1 MPRTELGEFLM
12 TRRARVTP
20 EDVGMPAAGERR
32 VPGLRRDE
40 VAVIAGVS
48 VDYYRRLEQG
58 KETRPSEVVLTGL
71 TRALR
76 LTGAEERHLYALAG
90 TARRL
95 GEEATVQPVPAELL
109 SLMDS
114 WSDSG
119 AILLDPVLDVLAMN
133 AEARELFAGFEET
146 ANLLEMVLLDPEG
159 RRFFV
164 EWEASAEASVA
175 NLRDSADFAVAPAR
189 LRELLDRLEAESPEF
204 PGLWARH
211 DVRPKTHE
219 TKLLR
224 HPARGLLSIEFH
236 AFNVASVPGYQLLV
250 YREGAGSPRD
260 GSPGDGAGRGDR

>member
-1 MPRTELGEFLM
+1 MPRSELGEFLM
-12 TRRARVTP
+12 TRRAKVTP
-20 EDVGMPAAGERR
+20 EAVGMPAAGERR

-40 VAVIAGVS
+40 VAALAEVS

-58 KETRPSEVVLTGL
+58 KETRPSEVVLAGL
-71 TRALR
+71 SKALR
-76 LTGAEERHLYALAG
+76 LTAAEERHLYALAG

-95 GEEATVQPVPAELL
+95 DEEATVQPVPAELL

-119 AILLDPVLDVLAMN
+119 AIVLDPVLDVLALN
-133 AEARELFAGFEET
+133 ARAQELFSGFEET

-164 EWEASAEASVA
+164 DWEASAEATVA
-175 NLRDSADFAVAPAR
+175 NLRASADFAVAPAR

-219 TKLLR
+219 TKVLR
-224 HPARGLLSIEFH
+224 HPARGLLSIDFH
-236 AFNVASVPGYQLLV
+236 AFDVASVPGYQLLV
-250 YREGAGSPRD
+250 YREKEAEEGTGATP
-260 GSPGDGAGRGDR
+260 